1 MNDKGKIID
10 AWIMVEHLSE
20 GDIDIHDKSNIKLAD
35 NDEDY
40 YSFFNKAIDEG
51 IKSNNIGKNG
61 GFVIYFGIF
70 AFEEVIEIL
79 RQKYNFAKTNEDIDY
94 GNKFRLALYFDKDL
108 NFLPDMLFCTESY
121 YIYSK
126 KDVPDENTFREY
138 EKGLR
143 TELEQLF
150 EDSADDSEKFN
161 HAIKSV
167 ISKYSNDIDSCRYKL
182 LKNVETSDTNL
193 HSFFID
199 DLESAKSIN
208 TDILNSYFNPAK
220 LNRYNLDVNPNANGE
235 TENKGL
241 FENILAAKQ
250 YPLGRFPSKTE
261 FALTF
266 MQQVAVNLAIGYDNS
281 QIRSV
286 NGPPGTGKTT
296 LLKDIFAELIV
307 RQAKSICSL
316 QDKNILQ
323 TEIYWEKAKI
333 GKLPDEI
340 SENEIVVAS
349 SNNGAVQNIVNDL
362 PLLKD
367 IDSELREMILDA
379 DYFTDIANNRFNQE
393 DESEPSNGAENF
405 EKDNDET
412 MWGLFSCEGGS
423 KDNTDKIL
431 AKLDY
436 IFNSFDEYEPNPD
449 IYHEFNTQYDELNK
463 TRSRVQRISEI
474 SKSLNEQNRQLTR
487 AMADF
492 CTENS
497 SLLQGLVKP
506 GILASKIEK
515 NDYKQK
521 KNSIENELFT
531 LKSKE
536 IEIEKK
542 ERDLNKNIQSIN
554 NEINRIENDTK
565 QLDLHFESWSQ
576 NEQTKI
582 NTLKTQIHESEEKV
596 ADSKIIMLDMNQDY
610 SSLQQSNPWFDTDF
624 RRKQSEL
631 FITAIKVR
639 KQFIYENKK
648 NLNAAKNIWRNQQDY
663 LDRKELLAI
672 SWHWIN
678 FAIPVISSTFAS
690 FGRMCKYLTPG
701 TIGNLFVDEA
711 GQAVPQAA
719 VGAIFR
725 SKKVMVVGD
734 PSQIKPVLTLD
745 SNVLRMLR
753 KHYDITEE
761 YLSDNASVQALV
773 DKTSQYGYYRS
784 PEKDDDSW
792 VGIPLWVHRRCLSP
806 MFEIS
811 NEISYDGKMVL
822 ADDQKNNLGKCGW
835 FDIQGKANNKYVKE
849 QGDFLKKKIEIMA
862 KEKPAILDKK
872 KEDIIYVITPFRN
885 VAYQLAKTL
894 NPIGFTRYDKKGKP
908 TNIGTIHTFQ
918 GKEAPIVFLVLG
930 ADKQSSGAAR
940 WAVSE
945 PNMMNVAATRAKKV
959 ETVSIIMLPK
969 DLLFPVQ

>member
-1 MNDKGKIID
+1 
-10 AWIMVEHLSE
+10 
-20 GDIDIHDKSNIKLAD
+20 
-35 NDEDY
+35 
-40 YSFFNKAIDEG
+40 
-51 IKSNNIGKNG
+51 
-61 GFVIYFGIF
+61 
-70 AFEEVIEIL
+70 
-79 RQKYNFAKTNEDIDY
+79 
-94 GNKFRLALYFDKDL
+94 
-108 NFLPDMLFCTESY
+108 
-121 YIYSK
+121 
-126 KDVPDENTFREY
+126 
-138 EKGLR
+138 
-143 TELEQLF
+143 
-150 EDSADDSEKFN
+150 
-161 HAIKSV
+161 
-167 ISKYSNDIDSCRYKL
+167 
-182 LKNVETSDTNL
+182 
-193 HSFFID
+193 
-199 DLESAKSIN
+199 
-208 TDILNSYFNPAK
+208 
-220 LNRYNLDVNPNANGE
+220 
-235 TENKGL
+235 
-241 FENILAAKQ
+241 
-250 YPLGRFPSKTE
+250 
-261 FALTF
+261 
-266 MQQVAVNLAIGYDNS
+266 
-281 QIRSV
+281 
-286 NGPPGTGKTT
+286 
-296 LLKDIFAELIV
+296 
-307 RQAKSICSL
+307 
-316 QDKNILQ
+316 
-323 TEIYWEKAKI
+323 
-333 GKLPDEI
+333 
-340 SENEIVVAS
+340 
-349 SNNGAVQNIVNDL
+349 
-362 PLLKD
+362 
-367 IDSELREMILDA
+367 
-379 DYFTDIANNRFNQE
+379 
-393 DESEPSNGAENF
+393 
-405 EKDNDET
+405 
-412 MWGLFSCEGGS
+412 
-423 KDNTDKIL
+423 
-431 AKLDY
+431 
-436 IFNSFDEYEPNPD
+436 
-449 IYHEFNTQYDELNK
+449 
-463 TRSRVQRISEI
+463 
-474 SKSLNEQNRQLTR
+474 
-487 AMADF
+487 MADF

-536 IEIEKK
+536 IEIAKK

-959 ETVSIIMLPK
+959 FDFLITNCV
-969 DLLFPVQ
+969 LLVLKKICRI